1 MGRQPLLY
9 GCLPVWYIHIGVG
22 FSVAHSDEKGNARAS
37 KGGTSI
43 LVSFH
48 AFLFMYP
55 IIIFIIHIAFFGNR
69 RRQKTKDHE
78 FWKIKSIFCCINV
91 IVVMD

>member
-1 MGRQPLLY
+1 M
-9 GCLPVWYIHIGVG
+9 G
-22 FSVAHSDEKGNARAS
+22 FSVARSDEKGNARAS

-69 RRQKTKDHE
+69 RQQKTKDYE

>member
-1 MGRQPLLY
+1 
-9 GCLPVWYIHIGVG
+9 
-22 FSVAHSDEKGNARAS
+22 
-37 KGGTSI
+37 
-43 LVSFH
+43 
-48 AFLFMYP
+48 MYP